1 MLVLAGNS
9 KYLIFCVY
17 IYILYIC
24 VCVCVCVRQPKE
36 ITGTVEYI
44 RIYKSGSIY
53 CHNPVKND
61 TIRVGE
67 VALDGHQLG
76 CPVHSV
82 VSGCPQPLAVLF
94 FMG

>member
-1 MLVLAGNS
+1 M
-9 KYLIFCVY
+9 Y
-17 IYILYIC
+17 IYIYYIC

-94 FMG
+94 FLG